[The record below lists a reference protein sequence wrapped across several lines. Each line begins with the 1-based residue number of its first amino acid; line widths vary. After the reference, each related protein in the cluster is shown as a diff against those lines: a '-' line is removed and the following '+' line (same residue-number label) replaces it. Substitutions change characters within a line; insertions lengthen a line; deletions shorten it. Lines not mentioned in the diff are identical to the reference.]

1 MKFSGEAPKCDFWG
15 KILVAWTAEV
25 ESRAPNLKRLAPHR
39 AGRAGGKG
47 PDDESAMLAKK
58 VSLKSKS
65 KESEFKK
72 SKSKSKESEFKKV
85 KVKAKK
91 VS

>member
-1 MKFSGEAPKCDFWG
+1 M
-15 KILVAWTAEV
+15 AWTAEV

-65 KESEFKK
+65 KSKESELKN
-72 SKSKSKESEFKKV
+72 KSKSKESELKK
-85 KVKAKK
+85 
-91 VS
+91 

>member
-1 MKFSGEAPKCDFWG
+1 MKFSDKTPKCDFWG

-65 KESEFKK
+65 KSKESELKN
-72 SKSKSKESEFKKV
+72 KSKSKESEFQLKL
-85 KVKAKK
+85 
-91 VS
+91 

>member
-1 MKFSGEAPKCDFWG
+1 MGWETVKFSGEAPKCDFWG

-58 VSLKSKS
+58 VSLKK
-65 KESEFKK
+65 
-72 SKSKSKESEFKKV
+72 
-85 KVKAKK
+85 
-91 VS
+91 

>member
-1 MKFSGEAPKCDFWG
+1 M
-15 KILVAWTAEV
+15 AWTAEV

-65 KESEFKK
+65 KSEESEFQLNNVINPCKLQ
-72 SKSKSKESEFKKV
+72 FAV
-85 KVKAKK
+85 NRGRDHIQ
-91 VS
+91 

>member
-65 KESEFKK
+65 K
-72 SKSKSKESEFKKV
+72 SKSKESEFKK
-85 KVKAKK
+85 
-91 VS
+91 